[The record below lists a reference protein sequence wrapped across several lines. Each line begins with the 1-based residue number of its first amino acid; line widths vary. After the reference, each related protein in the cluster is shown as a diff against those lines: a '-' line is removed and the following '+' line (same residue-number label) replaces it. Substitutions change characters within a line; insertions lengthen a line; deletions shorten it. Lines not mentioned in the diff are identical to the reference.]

1 MSNSLLNGIWKQ
13 LLLIV
18 VLSCLT
24 ATVSAQD
31 QPAADQGPS
40 DEERAKANNPLADV
54 IAFNV
59 QYYYRPNL
67 NEITGGQANTNW
79 YRLAVPTGR
88 ILWRASIPIESRIVN
103 NETTNF
109 SEVGF
114 GDLDIFAAYNII
126 QKPGLSFG
134 IGPNLT
140 FNTASDPAL
149 GTGRNSLGVA
159 AVTFYVPSPQFQ
171 TGALVIWKT
180 DVWGDDNRSSVNL
193 LALQPFFIWQL
204 GKGIYFRSVPI
215 IPIDLDSG
223 DYHVPLGMG
232 VGKVIKMGSTVFN
245 FFVEPQP
252 SIAFKGEGQP
262 TFQIYAA
269 INMQFAPKK
278 KE

>member
-1 MSNSLLNGIWKQ
+1 MRNNILNGNWKQ
-13 LLLIV
+13 LLIIV
-18 VLSCLT
+18 ILSCLT
-24 ATVSAQD
+24 VSVSAQD
-31 QPAADQGPS
+31 EPAANQGPS
-40 DEERAKANNPLADV
+40 DAEKAKANNPLADV

-67 NEITGGQANTNW
+67 NEVTGGQANTNW

-88 ILWRASIPIESRIVN
+88 ILWRFSMPIESRIVN

-114 GDLDIFAAYNII
+114 GDLDIFAAYNIV

-134 IGPNLT
+134 IGPNIT
-140 FNTASDPAL
+140 FNTASRRSL
-149 GTGRNSLGVA
+149 GSGGNSLGVA
-159 AVTFYVPSPQFQ
+159 AVTFITVSPQFQ

-180 DVWGDDNRSSVNL
+180 DVWGPDDRDSVNL

-204 GKGIYFRSVPI
+204 GKGLYFRSVPI

-223 DYHVPLGMG
+223 EYHVPLGVG
-232 VGKVIKMGSTVFN
+232 IGKVMKVGSTVFN

-252 SIAFKGEGQP
+252 SIAFYGAGQP

-269 INMQFAPKK
+269 INMQFSGKK
-278 KE
+278 K